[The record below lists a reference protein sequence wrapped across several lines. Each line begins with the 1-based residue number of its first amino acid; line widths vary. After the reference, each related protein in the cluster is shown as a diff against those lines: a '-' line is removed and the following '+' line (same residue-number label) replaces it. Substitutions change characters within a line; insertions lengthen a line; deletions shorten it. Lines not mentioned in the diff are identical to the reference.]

1 MDQPDPPRKF
11 YEFKDREFK
20 RDNQPAGAAPP
31 LPTAKELAMMAGPV
45 VPSGTTTTTGA
56 KPGDPNDVYVALEQ
70 NRAVERKSGR
80 DEVEI
85 RQVKSRRTRDY
96 WLLLVSSELLLGLI
110 TWQGRQNPV
119 LFVSALAGMVLVGVT
134 LTWVMWQVMDRY

>member
-20 RDNQPAGAAPP
+20 RDNQPAGATPP
-31 LPTAKELAMMAGPV
+31 LPTAKELAMMAGPAA
-45 VPSGTTTTTGA
+45 PAAGRA
-56 KPGDPNDVYVALEQ
+56 KPGPKTDDPNDVYVALQQ
-70 NRAVERKSGR
+70 NRALEKQAGR
-80 DEVEI
+80 DELEI

-110 TWQGRQNPV
+110 TWQGRGNPIV
-119 LFVSALAGMVLVGVT
+119 FVSALAGMVLVGVSI
-134 LTWVMWQVMDRY
+134 TWVMWQVMDRY

>member
-31 LPTAKELAMMAGPV
+31 LPTAKELAMMAGPTA
-45 VPSGTTTTTGA
+45 PAAARA
-56 KPGDPNDVYVALEQ
+56 KPGPKTDDPNDVYVALQQ
-70 NRAVERKSGR
+70 NRALESQAGR
-80 DEVEI
+80 DELEI

-110 TWQGRQNPV
+110 TWQGRGNPMV
-119 LFVSALAGMVLVGVT
+119 FVCALAGMVLVGVSI
-134 LTWVMWQVMDRY
+134 TWVMWQVMDRY